1 MVSDIVSMIV
11 IVPLHDSRTTVST
24 PGRPGCHAEASERH
38 RVRDQYEKRR
48 REHHRRDI
56 RDIDCDD
63 GSGVRL
69 PFSGRIRV
77 TK

>member
-1 MVSDIVSMIV
+1 MSDVGSMIV
-11 IVPLHDSRTTVST
+11 IILPYDSRTTVST
-24 PGRPGCHAEASERH
+24 PGTAGLPHGSVREAIAFAIK
-38 RVRDQYEKRR
+38 YEERR

-56 RDIDCDD
+56 RDINRDD

>member
-1 MVSDIVSMIV
+1 V
-11 IVPLHDSRTTVST
+11 R
-24 PGRPGCHAEASERH
+24 EAIAFAIK
-38 RVRDQYEKRR
+38 YEERR
-48 REHHRRDI
+48 REHQRRDI

-63 GSGVRL
+63 GRGVRL

>member
-1 MVSDIVSMIV
+1 M
-11 IVPLHDSRTTVST
+11 
-24 PGRPGCHAEASERH
+24 
-38 RVRDQYEKRR
+38 DQFEPALLDQFLSGFDRIAFAIKYEKRR

-56 RDIDCDD
+56 RDINRDD